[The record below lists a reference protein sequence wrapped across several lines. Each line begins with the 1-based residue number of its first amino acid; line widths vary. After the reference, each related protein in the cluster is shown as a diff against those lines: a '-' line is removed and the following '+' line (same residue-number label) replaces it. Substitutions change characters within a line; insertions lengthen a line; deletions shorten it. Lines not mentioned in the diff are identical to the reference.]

1 VSGYPISVTLSE
13 PGHRTVIARR
23 GSFFDPLPPR
33 PMNQGELTTLVIESD
48 THCNSRSSGGPPGPI
63 YHHARVRLNDG
74 VVRANT
80 RGARGIDVGCGA
92 FVSKFGRWLGAS

>member
-1 VSGYPISVTLSE
+1 VSGYPLSVTLSE

-92 FVSKFGRWLGAS
+92 FVSEFGRWLGAS